1 MKAIWNE
8 FIYNGHL
15 QSLGFTS
22 VLFLTP
28 VKININLVIAVYLL
42 LYGSYLYDRITG
54 LQQDKSTN
62 PERTQHLEK
71 RIKFFRFLI
80 PVIMIVSL
88 IVCWPKTIIF
98 SLLWLIGLSYPS
110 VKKLTKYVPT
120 AKNIFIAGTTS
131 LFTILPFFYYNQS
144 IPINWYWLTGFVFL
158 KIYLMQIALDL
169 KDISSDRSE
178 NLKTIGVL
186 LGREKTI
193 SLIRWG
199 TMIVSGTA
207 LFFAPMLFLGIFVSL
222 LIVTLLEKNQKQA
235 YLLAAVKP
243 LFWIPVIPCL

>member
-28 VKININLVIAVYLL
+28 VKITASLAIAVYLL

-54 LQQDKSTN
+54 LKKDRSTN
-62 PERTQHLEK
+62 PERTEHLEK
-71 RIKFFRFLI
+71 RIKLFRFIL
-80 PVIMIVSL
+80 PVVMITSL
-88 IVCWPKTIIF
+88 VISWPKTMIF
-98 SLLWLIGLSYPS
+98 GLLWLVALSYPK
-110 VKKLTKYVPT
+110 VKQLTKYVPT

-131 LFTILPFFYYNQS
+131 IFAILPFLYYNQS
-144 IPINWYWLTGFVFL
+144 IPTNWYWLVGFVFL

-178 NLKTIGVL
+178 NLKTVGAI

-193 SLIRWG
+193 DLIRWG
-199 TMIVSGTA
+199 TMITSGIT
-207 LFFAPMLFLGIFVSL
+207 LFFAPMLFLGIFASL

-235 YLLAAVKP
+235 YLLAAAKP